1 MPVKP
6 ASKHVRLAPSKSAG
20 PLLAVDGDSFA
31 HRSYHALPKT
41 IRMAGN
47 KPAGAIVG
55 FANFLLRLFEA
66 EQPRAVVVGWDTLEA
81 PTYRHKAFPAYQS
94 GRRFDK
100 ELLQQFPR
108 LREFVSACGFINAR
122 AAGYEADDFL
132 AAAVALAAKR
142 RMKAVVASGDR
153 DTFQLASEFSTI
165 LYPVRAGELA
175 RIGPEQVVE
184 RYRVLPEQ
192 VPDFIALR
200 GDPSDR
206 VPGAKGVGEIGA
218 AALLLQ
224 FGTLEGVLRTGR
236 FAREA
241 DQLRL
246 FRQIATMDAKA
257 PLPPVRQTKPTWAPT
272 WAKAAELAREWRLG
286 QLAERLDRLSQ
297 PPSDNR

>member
-1 MPVKP
+1 
-6 ASKHVRLAPSKSAG
+6 
-20 PLLAVDGDSFA
+20 
-31 HRSYHALPKT
+31 
-41 IRMAGN
+41 
-47 KPAGAIVG
+47 
-55 FANFLLRLFEA
+55 
-66 EQPRAVVVGWDTLEA
+66 VVGWDTLEA

-94 GRRFDK
+94 GRQFDK

-122 AAGYEADDFL
+122 APGYEADDFL
-132 AAAVALAAKR
+132 AAAVALATKR
-142 RMKAVVASGDR
+142 RMKSVVASGDR
-153 DTFQLASEFSTI
+153 DTFQLASELSTI

-175 RIGPEQVVE
+175 RIGPEQLVE
-184 RYRVLPEQ
+184 RYRVLPVQ

-224 FGTLEGVLRTGR
+224 FGTLEGVLRAGR

-246 FRQIATMDAKA
+246 FRRIATMDAKA
-257 PLPPVRQTKPTWAPT
+257 PLPPVRQTKPTWEPT
-272 WAKAAELAREWRLG
+272 WAKAAELARAWRLG
-286 QLAERLDRLSQ
+286 QLAERLDRLSES
-297 PPSDNR
+297 PKR